1 MKLIH
6 FCCAI
11 RQVMGIASVARKY
24 LWEFPE
30 NQVKIPIKFPTQMK
44 FPHYGE
50 KVGFIAFLLTNLLV
64 LAINMSKYMKLG
76 QVLKKSVSYLS
87 QLSLPQFQTNT
98 LFCFTKQSNVKD
110 YVPKLGSYPQICIF
124 RADLY
129 HLLRNLL
136 WILLESKF
144 PKILMGNSP

>member
-1 MKLIH
+1 
-6 FCCAI
+6 
-11 RQVMGIASVARKY
+11 
-24 LWEFPE
+24 
-30 NQVKIPIKFPTQMK
+30 MK

-64 LAINMSKYMKLG
+64 LAIKMSKYLKLG

-110 YVPKLGSYPQICIF
+110 YVPKLGS
-124 RADLY
+124 
-129 HLLRNLL
+129 
-136 WILLESKF
+136 
-144 PKILMGNSP
+144 